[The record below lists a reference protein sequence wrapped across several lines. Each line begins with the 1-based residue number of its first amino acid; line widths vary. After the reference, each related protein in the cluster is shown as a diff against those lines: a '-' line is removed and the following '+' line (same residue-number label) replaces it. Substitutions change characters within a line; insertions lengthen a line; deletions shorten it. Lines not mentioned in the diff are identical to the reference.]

1 MAASANKETEGL
13 KDEIGPWSTVAE
25 ITSAVRDGR
34 QTAVRIAELSLE
46 RAYRVQ
52 GELNCF
58 AQIDTPGFL
67 DQARVIDARRIAGE
81 ALGPLA
87 GIPVAIKDCTPVKGL
102 GNRMGSYAFAN
113 CIADH
118 DAEIV
123 TRFRQADAMILG
135 KTTLSE
141 FASSSFC
148 DSPQHGITR
157 NPWNPSRTPGG
168 SSGGSA
174 VAVATGCVAIGQGT
188 DMGGSVRIPASCT
201 GLVGIKPAAG
211 RLPLDDQPSFVDDIQ
226 HHGLLTRTTGDLALA
241 LSPLCGP
248 TWSDPRTLIPT
259 LPDLSAAGVAGLR
272 VALTYDLGFFVI
284 EDEVRARLD
293 ETAAVLERA
302 GALVERVNLGWDRAI
317 ADAWVKHWHVY
328 LAAFFG
334 ADLDRI
340 GALADP
346 RLAAVVTK
354 GRAHDAVSL
363 RQTDLLRKG
372 QWDVLASLFG
382 SFDILLSPTMT
393 RPAVGVE
400 EDDAKYHALTADGRK
415 RGLDMT
421 SVFNWVPWCPAMSVP
436 AGLSHDGLPIGMHVT
451 APPHREDLALRAAC
465 AIESEWPHL
474 WPNGWA
480 PEPIG
485 KQF

>member
-1 MAASANKETEGL
+1 M
-13 KDEIGPWSTVAE
+13 DREIGPWSAIAD
-25 ITSAVRDGR
+25 ITSAVMNGR
-34 QTAVRIAELSLE
+34 QTALRIAELALE
-46 RAYRVQ
+46 RARKVQ
-52 GELNCF
+52 ADLNCF
-58 AQIDTPGFL
+58 AQIDSAGIL
-67 DQARVIDARRIAGE
+67 SQARSIDARRKAGE

-87 GIPVAIKDCTPVKGL
+87 GVPVAIKDCTPVRGL
-102 GNRMGSYAFAN
+102 GNRMGSYAFADAV
-113 CIADH
+113 ADH

-123 TRFRQADAMILG
+123 TRFRHADAMILG

-148 DSPQHGITR
+148 DSPLHGITR

-226 HHGLLTRTTGDLALA
+226 HHGLLTRTAADLALA
-241 LSPLCGP
+241 LPPLCGP
-248 TWSDPRTLIPT
+248 TWSDPRTLIPAM
-259 LPDLSAAGVAGLR
+259 PDLGATKGVEGLR

-284 EDEVRARLD
+284 EDEVRTRLN
-293 ETAAVLERA
+293 ETAVVLERA
-302 GALVERVNLGWDRAI
+302 GAIVERVAIGWDRSI

-340 GALADP
+340 GDLADP
-346 RLAAVVTK
+346 RLAAVVAK
-354 GRAHDAVSL
+354 GRAHDAVAL
-363 RQTDLLRKG
+363 RQTDLLRKR
-372 QWDVLASLFG
+372 QWDVLAQLFERY
-382 SFDILLSPTMT
+382 DILLSPTMT

-400 EDDAKYHALTADGRK
+400 EDDATYHALTADGRK

-421 SVFNWVPWCPAMSVP
+421 SVFNWVPWCPAISVP

-451 APPHREDLALRAAC
+451 APPQREDLALRMAQ
-465 AIESEWPHL
+465 AIECEWPFR
-474 WPNGWA
+474 WPGDWA
-480 PEPIG
+480 HDEG
-485 KQF
+485 C

>member
-1 MAASANKETEGL
+1 M

-58 AQIDTPGFL
+58 AQIDTTGFL

-241 LSPLCGP
+241 LPPLCGP
-248 TWSDPRTLIPT
+248 TWSDPRTLIPA
-259 LPDLSAAGVAGLR
+259 LPDLSAGTEVKGLR

-302 GALVERVNLGWDRAI
+302 GAVVERVNLGWDRAI

-334 ADLDRI
+334 PDLDRI

-346 RLAAVVTK
+346 RLAAVVAK

-363 RQTDLLRKG
+363 RQTDLLRKR

-382 SFDILLSPTMT
+382 NFDILLSPTMT

-421 SVFNWVPWCPAMSVP
+421 SIFNWVPWCPAMSVP

-451 APPHREDLALRAAC
+451 APPQREDLALRAAY
-465 AIESEWPHL
+465 AIEKAWPHV
-474 WPNGWA
+474 WPNDWTH
-480 PEPIG
+480 EPKG
-485 KQF
+485 KHI

>member
-1 MAASANKETEGL
+1 
-13 KDEIGPWSTVAE
+13 
-25 ITSAVRDGR
+25 
-34 QTAVRIAELSLE
+34 
-46 RAYRVQ
+46 
-52 GELNCF
+52 
-58 AQIDTPGFL
+58 
-67 DQARVIDARRIAGE
+67 
-81 ALGPLA
+81 
-87 GIPVAIKDCTPVKGL
+87 
-102 GNRMGSYAFAN
+102 
-113 CIADH
+113 
-118 DAEIV
+118 
-123 TRFRQADAMILG
+123 
-135 KTTLSE
+135 
-141 FASSSFC
+141 
-148 DSPQHGITR
+148 
-157 NPWNPSRTPGG
+157 
-168 SSGGSA
+168 
-174 VAVATGCVAIGQGT
+174 
-188 DMGGSVRIPASCT
+188 
-201 GLVGIKPAAG
+201 VGIKPAAG

-241 LSPLCGP
+241 LPPLCGP
-248 TWSDPRTLIPT
+248 TWSDPRTLIPA
-259 LPDLSAAGVAGLR
+259 LPDLSAGTEVKGLR

-302 GALVERVNLGWDRAI
+302 GAVVERVNLGWDRAI

-346 RLAAVVTK
+346 RLVAVVAK

-363 RQTDLLRKG
+363 RQTDLLRKR
-372 QWDVLASLFG
+372 QWDVLTSVFD

-436 AGLSHDGLPIGMHVT
+436 AGLCHDGLPIGMHVT
-451 APPHREDLALRAAC
+451 APPQREDLALRAAF
-465 AIESEWPHL
+465 AIEKAWPHV
-474 WPNGWA
+474 WPKDWP
-480 PEPIG
+480 PEPNA
-485 KQF
+485 KHF

>member
-1 MAASANKETEGL
+1 MHS
-13 KDEIGPWSTVAE
+13 EIGPWSTIAD
-25 ITSAVRDGR
+25 ITSAVREGR
-34 QTAVRIAELSLE
+34 QTAVRIAELALE
-46 RAYRVQ
+46 RAGTAHQ
-52 GELNCF
+52 ELNCF
-58 AQIDTPGFL
+58 AQIDASGL
-67 DQARVIDARRIAGE
+67 IEQAHSIDSRRKAGE
-81 ALGPLA
+81 VLGPLA
-87 GIPVAIKDCTPVKGL
+87 GVPVAIKDCTPVKGL
-102 GNRMGSYAFAN
+102 GNRMGSYAFADFV
-113 CIADH
+113 ADH

-148 DSPQHGITR
+148 DSPLHGITR
-157 NPWNPSRTPGG
+157 NPWNPARTPGG

-226 HHGLLTRTTGDLALA
+226 HHGLLTRTTADLALA
-241 LSPLCGP
+241 LQTICGP
-248 TWSDPRTLIPT
+248 TWSDPRTLIPAM
-259 LPDLSAAGVAGLR
+259 PDLGAAKGVGGLR

-293 ETAAVLERA
+293 ETAAMLERS
-302 GALVERVNLGWDRAI
+302 GAIVDRVELGWDRAI
-317 ADAWVKHWHVY
+317 ADGWVRHWHVY

-340 GALADP
+340 GTLADP
-346 RLAAVVTK
+346 RLAAVVAK
-354 GRAHDAVSL
+354 GRVHDAVSL
-363 RQTDLLRKG
+363 RQTDFLRKR
-372 QWDVLASLFG
+372 QWDVLARLFETH
-382 SFDILLSPTMT
+382 DILLSPTMT

-400 EDDAKYHALTADGRK
+400 EDDATYHALTADGRK

-421 SVFNWVPWCPAMSVP
+421 SVFNWVPWCPAISVP
-436 AGLSHDGLPIGMHVT
+436 TGLSHDGLPIGMHVT
-451 APPHREDLALRAAC
+451 APPQREDLAFRLAQAIECAWPHRWPGGWAHAAAC
-465 AIESEWPHL
+465 
-474 WPNGWA
+474 
-480 PEPIG
+480 
-485 KQF
+485 

>member
-1 MAASANKETEGL
+1 MDS
-13 KDEIGPWSTVAE
+13 EIGPWSAIAE
-25 ITSAVRDGR
+25 ITSAITDGR
-34 QTAVRIAELSLE
+34 QTAGRIAQLALE
-46 RAYRVQ
+46 RAHQVQ
-52 GELNCF
+52 ARLNCF
-58 AQIDTPGFL
+58 AQIDAAGL
-67 DQARVIDARRIAGE
+67 IDQARAVDARRKAGK

-87 GIPVAIKDCTPVKGL
+87 GVPVAIKDCTPVKGL
-102 GNRMGSYAFAN
+102 GNRMGSCAFAEAV
-113 CIADH
+113 ADH

-148 DSPQHGITR
+148 DSPLHGITR
-157 NPWNPSRTPGG
+157 NPWNPARTPGG

-174 VAVATGCVAIGQGT
+174 VAVATGCAAIGQGT

-241 LSPLCGP
+241 LPPLCGP
-248 TWSDPRTLIPT
+248 IWSDPRTLIPA
-259 LPDLSAAGVAGLR
+259 LPDLGTQDGVRGLR
-272 VALTYDLGFFVI
+272 IALTYDLGFFVI

-293 ETAAVLERA
+293 ETATVLERA
-302 GALVERVNLGWDRAI
+302 GATIERVKLGWDRSI
-317 ADAWVKHWHVY
+317 ADGWVRHWHVY

-340 GALADP
+340 GTLADP
-346 RLAAVVTK
+346 RLAAVVAK

-363 RQTDLLRKG
+363 RQTDLLRKR
-372 QWDVLASLFG
+372 QWDTLARLLAG
-382 SFDILLSPTMT
+382 FDILLSPTMT

-400 EDDAKYHALTADGRK
+400 EDDATYHALTADGRK

-421 SVFNWVPWCPAMSVP
+421 SVFNWVPWCPALSVP
-436 AGLSHDGLPIGMHVT
+436 AGLSQDGLPIGVHVT
-451 APPHREDLALRAAC
+451 APPQREDLALGVAR
-465 AIESEWPHL
+465 AIECAWPHR
-474 WPNGWA
+474 WPGGWA
-480 PEPIG
+480 PPG
-485 KQF
+485 G

>member
-1 MAASANKETEGL
+1 L
-13 KDEIGPWSTVAE
+13 KNEIGPWSTVAE

-58 AQIDTPGFL
+58 AQIDTTGFL

-102 GNRMGSYAFAN
+102 GNRMGSHAFAD

-241 LSPLCGP
+241 LPPLCGP
-248 TWSDPRTLIPT
+248 TWSDPRTLIPA
-259 LPDLSAAGVAGLR
+259 LPDLSAGTEVKGLR

-302 GALVERVNLGWDRAI
+302 GAVVERVNLGWDRAI

-346 RLAAVVTK
+346 RLVAVVAK

-363 RQTDLLRKG
+363 RQTDLLRKR
-372 QWDVLASLFG
+372 QWDVLTSVFD

-436 AGLSHDGLPIGMHVT
+436 AGLCHDGLPIGMHVT
-451 APPHREDLALRAAC
+451 APPQREDLALRAAF
-465 AIESEWPHL
+465 AIEKAWPHV
-474 WPNGWA
+474 WPKDWP
-480 PEPIG
+480 PEPNAKHI
-485 KQF
+485 

>member
-1 MAASANKETEGL
+1 MHS
-13 KDEIGPWSTVAE
+13 EIGPWSTITD
-25 ITSAVRDGR
+25 ITSAVMDGR
-34 QTAVRIAELSLE
+34 QTAERIAELALE
-46 RAYRVQ
+46 RAHQ
-52 GELNCF
+52 AQAELNCF
-58 AQIDTPGFL
+58 AQIDAPGL
-67 DQARVIDARRIAGE
+67 IDQARAIDARRKAGE

-87 GIPVAIKDCTPVKGL
+87 GVPVAIKDCTPVKGL
-102 GNRMGSYAFAN
+102 GNRMGSYAFADFV
-113 CIADH
+113 ADH

-123 TRFRQADAMILG
+123 TRFRRADAMILG

-148 DSPQHGITR
+148 DSPLHGITR
-157 NPWNPSRTPGG
+157 NPWNPARTPGG

-226 HHGLLTRTTGDLALA
+226 HHGLMTRTTADLALA
-241 LSPLCGP
+241 LPPLCGP
-248 TWSDPRTLIPT
+248 TWSDPRTLIPA
-259 LPDLSAAGVAGLR
+259 LPDLGTLEGVIGLR
-272 VALTYDLGFFVI
+272 IALTYDLGFFVI
-284 EDEVRARLD
+284 EDEVRSRLD

-302 GALVERVNLGWDRAI
+302 GAIVDRVDLGWDRAI
-317 ADAWVKHWHVY
+317 ADGWVRHWHVY

-340 GALADP
+340 GPLADP
-346 RLAAVVTK
+346 RLAAVVAK

-363 RQTDLLRKG
+363 RQTDLLRKR
-372 QWDVLASLFG
+372 QWDVLARLFE
-382 SFDILLSPTMT
+382 SYDVLLSPTMT

-400 EDDAKYHALTADGRK
+400 EDDATYHALTTDGRK

-421 SVFNWVPWCPAMSVP
+421 SVFNWVPWCPAISVP
-436 AGLSHDGLPIGMHVT
+436 TGLSKDGLPIGMHLA
-451 APPHREDLALRAAC
+451 APPHREDILLRVGH
-465 AIESEWPHL
+465 AIELAWPHS
-474 WPNGWA
+474 WPGDAAN
-480 PEPIG
+480 
-485 KQF
+485 FNHDH